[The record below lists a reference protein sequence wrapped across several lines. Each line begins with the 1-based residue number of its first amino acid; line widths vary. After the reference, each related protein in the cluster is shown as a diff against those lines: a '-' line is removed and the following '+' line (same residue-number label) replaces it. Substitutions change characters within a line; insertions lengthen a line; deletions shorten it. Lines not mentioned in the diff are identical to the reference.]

1 MRTVGIWI
9 SGLLASAIA
18 GWFIGSTFDTV
29 YGNGHG
35 TSDERHVAIW
45 MVDRSHFRGPKANIG
60 AHPGYQ

>member
-18 GWFIGSTFDTV
+18 GGFIGSAFDTV
-29 YGNGHG
+29 CGDWHG
-35 TSDERHVAIW
+35 TSDERLI
-45 MVDRSHFRGPKANIG
+45 DRSHFRGPKANLV